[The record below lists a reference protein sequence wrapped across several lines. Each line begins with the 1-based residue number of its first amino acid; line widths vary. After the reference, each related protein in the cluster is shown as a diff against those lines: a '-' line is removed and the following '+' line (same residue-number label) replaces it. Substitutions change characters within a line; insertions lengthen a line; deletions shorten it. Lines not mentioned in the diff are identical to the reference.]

1 VIIRTLL
8 GLFGGIVGMTLF
20 TRGVARR
27 VDRIKENAYRLEREE
42 TLLDPPLGNDE
53 VGEAGVALDKA
64 SVLLEGRRVELSA
77 KAAELQ
83 RSNQELEQF
92 AYVAS
97 HDLQE
102 PLRMVASYVQLLERE
117 YKGKLDAD
125 ADEFIGFA
133 VDGAKRMQALIQ
145 DLLTYSRVGRAE
157 PATEPADLEVALGKA
172 LGNLKT
178 AIDESGATVEADAMP
193 TVVADASQ
201 MTQLFQN
208 LIGNAVKFHGA
219 DPVSVHVGA
228 ERENGAW
235 HFRVQDNGIGIDPK
249 HADRI
254 FAIFQRLHTRAEYPG
269 TGIGLALCRKI
280 VERHGGEIWVE
291 SEPGTGTTFRFTVP
305 A

>member
-1 VIIRTLL
+1 VIIRSLL
-8 GLFGGIVGMTLF
+8 GLFGGIAGMTLF

-64 SVLLEGRRVELSA
+64 SVLLEARRAELNA

-117 YKGKLDAD
+117 YKGKLDGD

-145 DLLTYSRVGRAE
+145 DLLTY
-157 PATEPADLEVALGKA
+157 
-172 LGNLKT
+172 
-178 AIDESGATVEADAMP
+178 
-193 TVVADASQ
+193 
-201 MTQLFQN
+201 
-208 LIGNAVKFHGA
+208 
-219 DPVSVHVGA
+219 
-228 ERENGAW
+228 
-235 HFRVQDNGIGIDPK
+235 
-249 HADRI
+249 
-254 FAIFQRLHTRAEYPG
+254 
-269 TGIGLALCRKI
+269 
-280 VERHGGEIWVE
+280 
-291 SEPGTGTTFRFTVP
+291 
-305 A
+305 